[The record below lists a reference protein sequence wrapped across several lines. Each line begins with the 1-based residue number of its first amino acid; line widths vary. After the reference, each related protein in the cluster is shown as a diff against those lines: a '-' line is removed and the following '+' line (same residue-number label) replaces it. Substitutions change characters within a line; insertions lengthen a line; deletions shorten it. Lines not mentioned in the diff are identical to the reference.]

1 MGTDRPTDAVEG
13 VPAVVEAAHE
23 HRIDTL
29 LVRPDG
35 SDLSRET
42 WVCKQPDQVAVRRTD
57 AQTLG
62 ESDPVPVRAD
72 DALLRSAA
80 VTAADVLVIPA
91 ADPLDTSD
99 GSDGS
104 EASGEDAD
112 TPVGGLG
119 ALLRWTYEPTA
130 GVTTADG
137 R

>member
-1 MGTDRPTDAVEG
+1 
-13 VPAVVEAAHE
+13 VVEAARE
-23 HRIDTL
+23 HRIGTL
-29 LVRPDG
+29 LLRPDG
-35 SDLSRET
+35 PDLGRET
-42 WVCKQPDQVAVRRTD
+42 WVGERPDQVAVRRTD

-91 ADPLDTSD
+91 ADPLGTSD

-104 EASGEDAD
+104 EARGENAD
-112 TPVGGLG
+112 IPVGGLG

-130 GVTTADG
+130 G
-137 R
+137 

>member
-1 MGTDRPTDAVEG
+1 MGGHAARPGLGA
-13 VPAVVEAAHE
+13 
-23 HRIDTL
+23 
-29 LVRPDG
+29 PDLRA
-35 SDLSRET
+35 DPR
-42 WVCKQPDQVAVRRTD
+42 
-57 AQTLG
+57 

-112 TPVGGLG
+112 IPVGGLG
-119 ALLRWTYEPTA
+119 LLRWTYEPTA
-130 GVTTADG
+130 G
-137 R
+137 